1 MLSVTHFLIQE
12 DVLNKHVGCCW
23 MVQVCSVAP
32 ECTLA
37 QGAWWF
43 WRFRWAQW
51 NKHQNRLREETQDVC
66 VRLWWRRMALLK
78 DRIEPATRHECVFIK
93 RVLVWIYGQLRVP
106 PSVLVEVVCFKIII
120 CICALKLQE
129 FPPIIKDEASAM
141 LFYFC
146 LCLTSHNSHKWIVE
160 KENKG
165 KKMKLLLKYCLLP
178 LSTCPFLRHYQLFNI
193 AINIPAWWLDNDAV

>member
-106 PSVLVEVVCFKIII
+106 PSVLVEVVCFKIISHDTQI
-120 CICALKLQE
+120 LQGIS
-129 FPPIIKDEASAM
+129 FG
-141 LFYFC
+141 FWHYFNDDK
-146 LCLTSHNSHKWIVE
+146 SN
-160 KENKG
+160 
-165 KKMKLLLKYCLLP
+165 
-178 LSTCPFLRHYQLFNI
+178 CPFVFSFKVI
-193 AINIPAWWLDNDAV
+193 TCIF